1 MLHSYSTVEEEQ
13 EKAISLPVAA
23 GVLIATVMCVLLRVR
38 ARVFQAYDW
47 SADNTL
53 LVKSTKKT

>member
-1 MLHSYSTVEEEQ
+1 MEEEEQ
-13 EKAISLPVAA
+13 EKAISLPLAA
-23 GVLIATVMCVLLRVR
+23 GILIATATTVMCVLLRVR